1 MIETLLSL
9 GALAGLLLGGFG
21 IWALFTGYGNRL
33 KAGLMVGAGVVVLIN
48 VWLYATPLP
57 TVPGSA
63 PASPDQVPPV
73 LAGTSGP
80 P

>member
-9 GALAGLLLGGFG
+9 GALAGLLLVGFG
-21 IWALFTGYGNRL
+21 VWALATSYGDRL

-57 TVPGSA
+57 SA
-63 PASPDQVPPV
+63 
-73 LAGTSGP
+73 
-80 P
+80 